1 MPSLQCNS
9 GMGSGGEGRGW
20 WGFTQT
26 SQERHAVYKK
36 NVFKI
41 IHVHIHDVWPECRP
55 NYRRQVFSTCRI
67 WSKELLAGKGPV
79 SQYITVPLKGCTVTG
94 EQNRSSQR
102 MHSYRGTEPFLS
114 KDAQLQ
120 GNRTV
125 PLKGCTVTGEQNRSS
140 QRMHSYRGTELF
152 LSKDAQLQGNR
163 TIPLKECTVK
173 REQNRSSQRT
183 HC

>member
-9 GMGSGGEGRGW
+9 GRGSGVRVGGDGD
-20 WGFTQT
+20 
-26 SQERHAVYKK
+26 SCKHHKK
-36 NVFKI
+36 DMLCIKKCFQNYTCTYTL
-41 IHVHIHDVWPECRP
+41 DVWPECRP

-125 PLKGCTVTGEQNRSS
+125 PLKGCTVTGKQNHSS
-140 QRMHSYRGTELF
+140 QRMH
-152 LSKDAQLQGNR
+152 
-163 TIPLKECTVK
+163 C
-173 REQNRSSQRT
+173 
-183 HC
+183 